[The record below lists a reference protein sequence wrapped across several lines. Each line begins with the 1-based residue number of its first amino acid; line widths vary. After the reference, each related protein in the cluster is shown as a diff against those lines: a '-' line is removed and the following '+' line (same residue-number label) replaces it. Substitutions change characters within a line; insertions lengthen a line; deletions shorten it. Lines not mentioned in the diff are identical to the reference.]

1 VCETKFVVLCANEKS
16 RLSVITSAARRLP
29 GRGGDDVKKYTK
41 PTTKKVGFGA
51 VLAPPF

>member
-1 VCETKFVVLCANEKS
+1 MEL
-16 RLSVITSAARRLP
+16 RLSVITSLDVSR

-41 PTTKKVGFGA
+41 PAAKKVGFGA